1 MKKII
6 KAALAANSASV
17 IRALPYGLK
26 ELHGDWFRLMTAC
39 CLKTAHFTR
48 NENCMLMVACPE

>member
-17 IRALPYGLK
+17 IRALPSGLK
-26 ELHGDWFRLMTAC
+26 ELPGDWFRLMTAC
-39 CLKTAHFTR
+39 CWKTALFTR
-48 NENCMLMVACPE
+48 NENCMLMVDCPE